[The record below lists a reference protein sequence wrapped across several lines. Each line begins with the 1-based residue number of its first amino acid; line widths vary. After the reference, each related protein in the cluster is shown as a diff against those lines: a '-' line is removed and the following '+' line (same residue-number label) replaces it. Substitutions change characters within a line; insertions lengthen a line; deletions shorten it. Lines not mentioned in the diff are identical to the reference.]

1 MCFLHIQLILI
12 NLISNSLKTKNPKFL
27 INQNFNF
34 QVAAH
39 TAQLMVACR
48 VKSDPDSHG
57 MRRLQSAGHAVR
69 VATERLVK
77 EASDKA
83 AAEDE
88 RLLVIS
94 DRMVSGIAQV
104 SFLCWFLP

>member
-1 MCFLHIQLILI
+1 
-12 NLISNSLKTKNPKFL
+12 
-27 INQNFNF
+27 
-34 QVAAH
+34 
-39 TAQLMVACR
+39 MVACR
-48 VKSDPDSHG
+48 VRSDPESHG

-104 SFLCWFLP
+104 CLTPESITMLLLGYECPRRGLAKGKRTSRGTKASGSRAQVSLRKVS